1 MTTNEA
7 SVNMSCPVCNKP
19 LNGDCIWCVHR
30 IGKYEVFYDN
40 DGTMLLGMSE
50 NGDVG
55 NAARIKRHIVFE
67 DEAHTERLLM
77 LK

>member
-1 MTTNEA
+1 MII
-7 SVNMSCPVCNKP
+7 SCPACE
-19 LNGDCIWCVHR
+19 LFYNGRIWCCHR

-50 NGDVG
+50 NDDVG
-55 NAARIKRHIVFE
+55 NAVRIKRHIVFE
-67 DEAHTERLLM
+67 DEAHIERLLI